1 MTLTTAHSQNR
12 QIVVDKVN
20 DNVRIIEAQGTCIG
34 GFTAT
39 KLLFIAMQ
47 TYVSPQD
54 TVHKIIT
61 NVNTSHPLGA
71 FDDAIMLIRTMNDEV
86 IELHSANSN
95 NNVKT
100 IQYGLPTITT
110 TRTKNLTTTTYNSNA
125 TDVCRNIN
133 YWNISVENINKLKS
147 GVKKIK
153 IKSKWGKDLY
163 EKEFE
168 KDKIGT
174 ILYDGYLSELKQMA
188 KDKNQDFKDNF

>member
-1 MTLTTAHSQNR
+1 MTLTTAYSQNR

-20 DNVRIIEAQGTCIG
+20 DNVRIIEAKGTCIG

-100 IQYGLPTITT
+100 TMKFL
-110 TRTKNLTTTTYNSNA
+110 
-125 TDVCRNIN
+125 
-133 YWNISVENINKLKS
+133 KLM
-147 GVKKIK
+147 G
-153 IKSKWGKDLY
+153 WEEDY
-163 EKEFE
+163 EKYKTTEE
-168 KDKIGT
+168 VWNSAHSYT
-174 ILYDGYLSELKQMA
+174 PLYD
-188 KDKNQDFKDNF
+188 

>member
-1 MTLTTAHSQNR
+1 MTLTTAYSQNR

-100 IQYGLPTITT
+100 IQYGLLTITT
-110 TRTKNLTTTTYNSNA
+110 TRTRNITTTTYNSNA

-133 YWNISVENINKLKS
+133 Y
-147 GVKKIK
+147 
-153 IKSKWGKDLY
+153 
-163 EKEFE
+163 
-168 KDKIGT
+168 
-174 ILYDGYLSELKQMA
+174 
-188 KDKNQDFKDNF
+188 

>member
-61 NVNTSHPLGA
+61 NVNTSHSLGA

-86 IELHSANSN
+86 IELHSDNSN

-133 YWNISVENINKLKS
+133 YWSISVENINKLKS

-153 IKSKWGKDLY
+153 IQFEKGIY
-163 EKEFE
+163 EKEFK